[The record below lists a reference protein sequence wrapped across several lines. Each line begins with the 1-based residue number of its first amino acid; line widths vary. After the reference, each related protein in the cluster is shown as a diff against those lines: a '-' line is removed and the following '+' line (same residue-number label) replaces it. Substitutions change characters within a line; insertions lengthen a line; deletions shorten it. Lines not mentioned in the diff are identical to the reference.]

1 MLFWYTPQIRR
12 FQNETAAI
20 ADCAQNLVE
29 LQLRETAALSRQVQ
43 KMRGQIVCLESELAS
58 RHGDVLPSSN
68 GAGRAS
74 IDGSSLDR
82 LHFELQDRFR
92 GSESQTSCKLGFYL
106 RHIQE
111 LITGIPVGNWLDLG
125 CGRGEWLTMAS
136 GAGYPTLGVDSNVV
150 AVAYCQARELN
161 AVNDDALHHLQTL
174 PDESLAVV
182 TAFHFIEHC
191 PIEFL
196 AALIPEVVR
205 TLKPGGLV
213 IVETPNPANLQVG
226 SHNFWFDPTH
236 RRPIPARLLEA
247 LLE

>member
-43 KMRGQIVCLESELAS
+43 KMRGQIVCLESELVS
-58 RHGDVLPSSN
+58 RHGGVLPSSN
-68 GAGRAS
+68 GAGRAP

-92 GSESQTSCKLGFYL
+92 GSEAETSCKLGFYL

-111 LITGIPVGNWLDLG
+111 LTTGIPVGNWLDLG

-150 AVAYCQARELN
+150 AVAYCQARGLN
-161 AVNDDALHHLQTL
+161 CRTHERLPPLPSPPGPALARPPSLHL
-174 PDESLAVV
+174 
-182 TAFHFIEHC
+182 H
-191 PIEFL
+191 
-196 AALIPEVVR
+196 
-205 TLKPGGLV
+205 
-213 IVETPNPANLQVG
+213 
-226 SHNFWFDPTH
+226 
-236 RRPIPARLLEA
+236 
-247 LLE
+247 